1 MSILTERLYPRIK
14 FYLSLLKK
22 KIIYEDREKFIIN
35 IEEKIDNKPLIVTVV
50 YLPPVWIHIRAKL
63 IDGSEMRRLGGSKY
77 IIYRELL
84 KLSFKSAEFKFAMD
98 DQFNVYITQD
108 IHIAALTFD
117 VFEEEYNAIPAAYK
131 VFHKEIYPEMKS
143 LAETQKIEFT

>member
-1 MSILTERLYPRIK
+1 MSLPTDRLYQRIK

-22 KIIYEDREKFIIN
+22 KIIYEDEKKFIITV
-35 IEEKIDNKPLIVTVV
+35 EERVNNEPLVVTVL

-63 IDGSEMRRLGGSKY
+63 IDGSEMEKLGGSRY

-84 KLSFKSAEFKFAMD
+84 KLSFRSAEFKFAMD
-98 DQFNVYITQD
+98 DQFNIYITED

-131 VFHKEIYPEMKS
+131 TFHETIYPDMKA
-143 LAETQKIEFT
+143 LAESEKIDLT